1 MVSPSRDT
9 ASRCS
14 RNSSAS
20 SSASPFVTPSRSRKP
35 RAPSSSGSS
44 MRMRQ
49 SSCAIG
55 ESLTEETLGESGLV
69 EMLGDP
75 AEEERPAGAEQ
86 EARVDVGCLGHDPLV
101 EQPVDLVGD
110 RLQHLLDDLLA
121 R

>member
-1 MVSPSRDT
+1 MVSPSRAT

-14 RNSSAS
+14 RNSSAN

-55 ESLTEETLGESGLV
+55 ESLTDETLGESGLV
-69 EMLGDP
+69 EMPGDP
-75 AEEERPAGAEQ
+75 AEEERPAGPEQ
-86 EARVDVGCLGHDPLV
+86 QARIDVSRLGHDALV
-101 EQPVDLVGD
+101 EQPADLVGD
-110 RLQHLLDDLLA
+110 RLQHFFHDLLT
-121 R
+121 